1 MSGSFKRRRRTG
13 STSAR
18 YKPSQLVRV
27 ETVRPGRMGK
37 IELAACGAVAI
48 AAAALIALIWILTIR
63 TMQEQ
68 QAEIRDRA
76 EHALAGQ
83 AATIAE
89 TIGHELL
96 MIDQSLAVLHAAW
109 KADSDSFDLTKW
121 QATMPALT
129 AVTDDLFIADE
140 HHVIRQDI
148 VPKAVGQGV
157 GAAYVTFP
165 HGSLEQFQ
173 SDGSRG
179 RDSLLLQGDAGE
191 PIEGR
196 EFLMYI
202 VRPLDHPHGW
212 LIGASY
218 RSEELTKLFAE
229 ASLGNSAIVAL
240 TDTKLGIVQSI
251 IGPAARRPRTDISK
265 TPLFAAMSRSL
276 SGIWLGTTAIDGVE
290 RMHAFHRVASRDM
303 TVLVAANWA
312 EVMAVADN
320 LAAGARSL
328 AIAGT
333 GLVLVIAGIVLW
345 EIFTIR
351 GNKRQKRISDRNRS
365 ELERLQAEENLV
377 TARAQLNA
385 ARLKIVVDS
394 TADGIALFDSN
405 LRMVQWNHPFRRG
418 IGIELKQDMPL
429 NGLLR
434 VQAEN
439 GLLGSVA
446 NVEVEIV
453 RRIAILQSGDAKG
466 VTQSGPDGET
476 LILRG
481 LPITEGGFM
490 LLLNGLEAWEPGPA
504 SAPSTEVDEAVIPET
519 VASAPIEW

>member
-1 MSGSFKRRRRTG
+1 
-13 STSAR
+13 
-18 YKPSQLVRV
+18 
-27 ETVRPGRMGK
+27 MGK

-48 AAAALIALIWILTIR
+48 AAAALIALIWILTMR
-63 TMQEQ
+63 AVQEQ
-68 QAEIRDRA
+68 QADIRDRA

-96 MIDQSLAVLHAAW
+96 LIDQSLTILQTVW
-109 KADSDSFDLTKW
+109 KADSESFDLTKW

-173 SDGSRG
+173 SDGTRG
-179 RDSLLLQGDAGE
+179 RDSLVLQGDAGE

-196 EFLMYI
+196 QFLMYI
-202 VRPLDHPHGW
+202 VRPLDHPNGW
-212 LIGASY
+212 QIGASY

-229 ASLGNSAIVAL
+229 ASLGSGAIVAL

-251 IGPAARRPRTDISK
+251 IGPAARRPRTDISQ
-265 TPLFAAMSRSL
+265 TPLFAAMMQSP
-276 SGIWLGTTAIDGVE
+276 SGTWFGTTAIDGIE
-290 RMHAFHRVASRDM
+290 RMHAFHRVANRDM
-303 TVLVAANWA
+303 AVLVAANWS
-312 EVMAVADN
+312 EVMAVANN
-320 LAAGARSL
+320 LAAGARAL
-328 AIAGT
+328 AVVGT
-333 GLVLVIAGIVLW
+333 GVVLVIGGIVLW

-351 GNKRQKRISDRNRS
+351 SDKRQKRIFDRNRS
-365 ELERLQAEENLV
+365 ELERLRAEERLA

-385 ARLKIVVDS
+385 ALLKTVVDS
-394 TADGIALFDSN
+394 TADGIALFDSD
-405 LRMVQWNHPFRRG
+405 LRMVQCNHPFRRG
-418 IGIELKQDMPL
+418 IGIELSQDMSL
-429 NGLLR
+429 DALLRAQAGNGLFASTAG
-434 VQAEN
+434 VEAE
-439 GLLGSVA
+439 VT
-446 NVEVEIV
+446 
-453 RRIAILQSGDAKG
+453 RRAAILQSGDIKG
-466 VTQSGPDGET
+466 APQPGPDGET

-490 LLLNGLEAWEPGPA
+490 LLLNGLETWEPAPA
-504 SAPSTEVDEAVIPET
+504 PVSSTEVDAAAIPET
-519 VASAPIEW
+519 VASIPIEW

>member
-1 MSGSFKRRRRTG
+1 
-13 STSAR
+13 
-18 YKPSQLVRV
+18 
-27 ETVRPGRMGK
+27 MGK
-37 IELAACGAVAI
+37 GELAACGAVAI
-48 AAAALIALIWILTIR
+48 AAVALIALIWMLTIR
-63 TMQEQ
+63 AVQEQ

-76 EHALAGQ
+76 EHTLAGQ

-89 TIGHELL
+89 TVGHELQ
-96 MIDQSLAVLHAAW
+96 MIDQSLAVLQAVW

-121 QATMPALT
+121 QATTPALT
-129 AVTDDLFIADE
+129 AVTDDLFIADD
-140 HHVIRQDI
+140 HHIIRQDI

-173 SDGSRG
+173 SDGTRG

-196 EFLMYI
+196 QFLMYI
-202 VRPLDHPHGW
+202 VRPLDHPNGW

-251 IGPAARRPRTDISK
+251 VGPAARRPRTDISK
-265 TPLFAAMSRSL
+265 TSLFGAMSRSP
-276 SGIWLGTTAIDGVE
+276 SGIWFGTTAIDGVE
-290 RMHAFHRVASRDM
+290 RMHAFHRVANRDM
-303 TVLVAANWA
+303 AVLVAANWT
-312 EVMAVADN
+312 EVMAVANN

-328 AIAGT
+328 ASVGT

-351 GNKRQKRISDRNRS
+351 SNKRQKRISDRNRS
-365 ELERLQAEENLV
+365 ELERLRAEETLV

-385 ARLKIVVDS
+385 ARLKTVVDS

-418 IGIELKQDMPL
+418 IGIELRQDMPL
-429 NGLLR
+429 DGLLR
-434 VQAEN
+434 VQAAN

-446 NVEVEIV
+446 NVEVEITH
-453 RRIAILQSGDAKG
+453 RIAILQSGDSRG
-466 VTQSGPDGET
+466 VPQSGPDGET

-490 LLLNGLEAWEPGPA
+490 LLLNGLEAWEPAPA
-504 SAPSTEVDEAVIPET
+504 AAPPAEADEATIPET
-519 VASAPIEW
+519 VTSTPIEW